1 MIFNRNLDRDKK
13 INEDIEPD
21 LYISRDT
28 YIYFEISINIW
39 IKYTKRNE
47 IKKKRFDE
55 NFSVDTIIDKINLP
69 VLMFIYPKMWD
80 EKHVFN

>member
-28 YIYFEISINIW
+28 YIYILR
-39 IKYTKRNE
+39 YR
-47 IKKKRFDE
+47 
-55 NFSVDTIIDKINLP
+55 
-69 VLMFIYPKMWD
+69 
-80 EKHVFN
+80 